1 MRVDNVKK
9 KQIYEMLKKSWSIE
23 TSSKWTSENPAK
35 GQCGVT
41 ALVVQEIYGGK
52 IKKTKV
58 GEAWHF
64 YNCIDGKVFDFT
76 ETQFN
81 EKLKYMG
88 VESNREEAF
97 ADTDE
102 KQYGILKEKITKELN
117 LSFDS

>member
-1 MRVDNVKK
+1 MNNVKK
-9 KQIYEMLKKSWSIE
+9 KQIYEALIRSWSIE

-41 ALVVQEIYGGK
+41 ALVVQDISGGE
-52 IKKTKV
+52 IKKTKI
-58 GEAWHF
+58 GEVWHF
-64 YNCIDGKVFDFT
+64 YNSIDEQRFDFT

-81 EKLKYMG
+81 KELNYMD

-97 ADTDE
+97 ADTNE
-102 KQYGILKEKITKELN
+102 KQYSILKEKIMKEFK

>member
-9 KQIYEMLKKSWSIE
+9 KQIYDMLTKSWSIE

-41 ALVVQEIYGGK
+41 ALVVQDLYGGE

-58 GEAWHF
+58 GDVWHF
-64 YNCIDGKVFDFT
+64 YNLIDGKVFDFT

-81 EKLKYMG
+81 EEVNYMG
-88 VESNREEAF
+88 VKSNREEAL
-97 ADTDE
+97 ADTNK
-102 KQYGILKEKITKELN
+102 KQYSILKEKIMKEFK

>member
-1 MRVDNVKK
+1 MDDVKIK
-9 KQIYEMLKKSWSIE
+9 RIYEALIKSWSIE
-23 TSSKWTSENPAK
+23 TSSKWTIENPAK

-41 ALVVQEIYGGK
+41 ALVVQDIYGGK

-58 GEAWHF
+58 GEGWHF
-64 YNCIDGKVFDFT
+64 YNCIAGQRFDFT

-81 EKLKYMG
+81 ERLNYLD

-97 ADTDE
+97 ADTNE
-102 KQYGILKEKITKELN
+102 KQYSILKEKIMKELK

>member
-1 MRVDNVKK
+1 MDNVKK
-9 KQIYEMLKKSWSIE
+9 KQIYEALIKSWSIE
-23 TSSKWTSENPAK
+23 TSSKWTIENPAK

-41 ALVVQEIYGGK
+41 ALVVQDIYGGK

-58 GEAWHF
+58 GEVWHF
-64 YNCIDGKVFDFT
+64 YNLIDGQVFDFT

-81 EKLKYMG
+81 EELNYMG

-97 ADTDE
+97 ADTNE
-102 KQYGILKEKITKELN
+102 KQYSSLKGKITKELK

>member
-1 MRVDNVKK
+1 MDNVKK
-9 KQIYEMLKKSWSIE
+9 KQIYEALIRSWSIE
-23 TSSKWTSENPAK
+23 TSSKWTNENPAK

-58 GEAWHF
+58 GEVWHF
-64 YNCIDGKVFDFT
+64 YNIIDEQRCDFT

-81 EKLKYMG
+81 GKLNY
-88 VESNREEAF
+88 VDEESNREEAF
-97 ADTDE
+97 ADTNE
-102 KQYGILKEKITKELN
+102 KQYYILKEKITKELK